1 LTSRSITPRPNS
13 SCRPSSPLLVDIQK
27 GVLKTLP
34 FLTWKKSK
42 GEKSIITIWNKHWK
56 LYRKSYNKKASLPSI
71 QAISIG
77 GLDPAGLCCPTQIAQ
92 NGIDDD
98 QSGWFNKERHT
109 DTIITP
115 QSNHFKVDAKILTI
129 GIDNFFLFP
138 YSQLHTSVP

>member
-1 LTSRSITPRPNS
+1 
-13 SCRPSSPLLVDIQK
+13 LLVDIQK

-56 LYRKSYNKKASLPSI
+56 LYRKSYNKKVSLPSI

-77 GLDPAGLCCPTQIAQ
+77 GLDPAGLCCPTQLAQ

-98 QSGWFNKERHT
+98 QSGWFNKERH
-109 DTIITP
+109 IQI
-115 QSNHFKVDAKILTI
+115 QK
-129 GIDNFFLFP
+129 
-138 YSQLHTSVP
+138 